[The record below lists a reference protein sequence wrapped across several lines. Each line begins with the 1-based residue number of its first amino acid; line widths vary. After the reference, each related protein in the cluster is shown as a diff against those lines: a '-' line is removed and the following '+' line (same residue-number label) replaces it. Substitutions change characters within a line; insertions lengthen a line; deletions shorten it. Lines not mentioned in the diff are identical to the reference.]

1 MSGTRGGLA
10 RIVAM
15 GIGLAVAL
23 LLLIA
28 GEARAG
34 KYEVAQCGW

>member
-1 MSGTRGGLA
+1 MSGMRGGLA

-15 GIGLAVAL
+15 GIALALAA

-28 GEARAG
+28 GEARGG
-34 KYEVAQCGW
+34 KD